1 MTFLSEMDE
10 ATGLLDEAKVV
21 DKGRDLRKAYQGAD
35 PFPHIAI
42 DDFLPEA
49 ILDRCLAEF
58 PTDTSG
64 VTDAYDR
71 KQERFKRAFTPDVLP
86 PFSRNLF
93 YAFNSRPFIQVVE
106 NICGIQGLIPDPY
119 FEGGGYHELS
129 QGGHLSV
136 HADFNYHQRLHVE
149 RRINVLIYL
158 NKDWKDEYGAQLEL
172 WDTDMKSRVKSY
184 VPSFNRCVI
193 FNTTSDSNH
202 GNPQPVN
209 HPDGVSRRSI
219 ALYYYT
225 ATWDNTKKKHTT
237 HFRVRPGEANDAPD
251 VRSRSQDMLGDL
263 MPPVLYRRLINLGS
277 RKSRR

>member
-1 MTFLSEMDE
+1 MTFLSEMDQE
-10 ATGLLDEAKVV
+10 TGLLDEAKVI
-21 DKGRDLRKAYQGAD
+21 DKGRDLRKTYQDAD

-42 DDFLPEA
+42 DDFLPES
-49 ILDRCLAEF
+49 ILERCLAEF
-58 PTDTSG
+58 PTDTRG
-64 VTDAYDR
+64 VTDSYDR

-86 PFSRNLF
+86 TFSRNLF

-119 FEGGGYHELS
+119 FEGGGYHELT

-172 WDTDMKSRVKSY
+172 WDEDMKSRVKSY
-184 VPSFNRCVI
+184 VPDFNRCVI
-193 FNTTSDSNH
+193 FNTTSNSNH
-202 GNPQPVN
+202 GNPHPVS
-209 HPDGVSRRSI
+209 HPDGMPRRSI

-225 ATWDNTKKKHTT
+225 ATWNNTKKKHTT
-237 HFRVRPGEANDAPD
+237 HFRVRPGETEDAPD
-251 VRSRSQDMLGDL
+251 YRSRSQDMIGDFV
-263 MPPVLYRRLINLGS
+263 PPVLYRKLINLGS
-277 RKSRR
+277 RKSHR

>member
-21 DKGRDLRKAYQGAD
+21 DKGRDLRKTYQDAD

-49 ILDRCLAEF
+49 ILERCLAEF
-58 PTDTSG
+58 PTDTG
-64 VTDAYDR
+64 GITDTYDR
-71 KQERFKRAFTPDVLP
+71 KQERLKRAFTPDVLP

-106 NICGIQGLIPDPY
+106 NICGIQGLIPDPF

-184 VPSFNRCVI
+184 VPAFNRCVI

-225 ATWDNTKKKHTT
+225 ATWNNTKRKHTT

-263 MPPVLYRRLINLGS
+263 MPPVLYRKLINLGT
-277 RKSRR
+277 RKSRH

>member
-21 DKGRDLRKAYQGAD
+21 DKGRDLRKSYLDAD

-49 ILDRCLAEF
+49 ILERCLTEF

-64 VTDAYDR
+64 VTDTYDR

-86 PFSRNLF
+86 SFSRNLF

-106 NICGIQGLIPDPY
+106 NISGIQGLIPDPF

-158 NKDWKDEYGAQLEL
+158 NRDWKDEYGAQLEL

-184 VPSFNRCVI
+184 VPAFNRCVI
-193 FNTTSDSNH
+193 FSTTSDSNH

-209 HPDGVSRRSI
+209 HPNGVSRRSI

-225 ATWDNTKKKHTT
+225 ATWNNAKRKHTT
-237 HFRVRPGEANDAPD
+237 HFRVRPGEANDASD

-263 MPPVLYRRLINLGS
+263 MPPVLYRRLINLGT
-277 RKSRR
+277 RKARR

>member
-1 MTFLSEMDE
+1 MTFLSEMDD

-21 DKGRDLRKAYQGAD
+21 DKGRDLRKAYKDAD

-49 ILDRCLAEF
+49 ILERCLAEF
-58 PTDTSG
+58 PTDTG
-64 VTDAYDR
+64 GITDTYDR
-71 KQERFKRAFTPDVLP
+71 KQERLKRAFTPDVLP

-106 NICGIQGLIPDPY
+106 NICGIQGLIPDPF

-184 VPSFNRCVI
+184 VPAFNRCVI

-225 ATWDNTKKKHTT
+225 ATWNNTKRKHTT

-263 MPPVLYRRLINLGS
+263 MPPVLYRKLINLGT
-277 RKSRR
+277 RKSRH

>member
-21 DKGRDLRKAYQGAD
+21 DKGRDLRKSYLDAD

-42 DDFLPEA
+42 DDFLPEP
-49 ILDRCLAEF
+49 ILERCLAEF

-64 VTDAYDR
+64 VTDTYDR

-86 PFSRNLF
+86 SFSRNLF

-106 NICGIQGLIPDPY
+106 NISGIQGLIPDPF

-158 NKDWKDEYGAQLEL
+158 NRDWKDEYGAQLEL

-184 VPSFNRCVI
+184 VPAFNRCVI
-193 FNTTSDSNH
+193 FSTTSDSNH

-225 ATWDNTKKKHTT
+225 ATWNNAKRKHTT

-263 MPPVLYRRLINLGS
+263 MPPVLYRRLINLGT
-277 RKSRR
+277 RKARR

>member
-21 DKGRDLRKAYQGAD
+21 DKGRDLRKSYLDAD

-42 DDFLPEA
+42 DDFLPEP
-49 ILDRCLAEF
+49 ILERCLAEF

-64 VTDAYDR
+64 VTDTYDR

-86 PFSRNLF
+86 SFSRNLF

-106 NICGIQGLIPDPY
+106 NISGIQGLIPDPF

-158 NKDWKDEYGAQLEL
+158 NRDWKDEYGAQLEL

-184 VPSFNRCVI
+184 VPAFNRCVI
-193 FNTTSDSNH
+193 FSTTSDSNH

-225 ATWDNTKKKHTT
+225 ATWNNTKRKHTT

-263 MPPVLYRRLINLGS
+263 MPPVLYRRLINLGT
-277 RKSRR
+277 RKARR

>member
-1 MTFLSEMDE
+1 MTFLSEMDQE
-10 ATGLLDEAKVV
+10 TGLLNAAKVAG
-21 DKGRDLRKAYQGAD
+21 KGRDLRRAYQDGD

-42 DDFLPEA
+42 DDFLPDS
-49 ILDRCLAEF
+49 ILERCLAEF
-58 PTDTSG
+58 PTDTAG

-106 NICGIQGLIPDPY
+106 NISGIPGLIPDPF
-119 FEGGGYHELS
+119 FEGGGYHEIS

-136 HADFNYHQRLHVE
+136 HADFNYHRRLNVE

-158 NKDWKDEYGAQLEL
+158 NKDWKDDYGAQLEL
-172 WDTDMKSRVKSY
+172 WDVDMKSRVKSY
-184 VPSFNRCVI
+184 VPAFNRCVI
-193 FNTTSDSNH
+193 FSTTSESNH
-202 GNPQPVN
+202 GNPQAVN
-209 HPDGVSRRSI
+209 HPDGTPRRSI

-225 ATWDNTKKKHTT
+225 ATWNNTKKKHTT
-237 HFRVRPGEANDAPD
+237 HFRVRPGEATDAPD
-251 VRSRSQDMLGDL
+251 IRSRSQDVLGDL
-263 MPPVLYRRLINLGS
+263 MPPMLYRRLINLGD

>member
-10 ATGLLDEAKVV
+10 ATGLLDEAKVF
-21 DKGRDLRKAYQGAD
+21 DKGRDLREAYQVAD

-42 DDFLPEA
+42 DDFMPEA

-64 VTDAYDR
+64 ITDSYDR

-106 NICGIQGLIPDPY
+106 NICGIQGLIPDPF

-172 WDTDMKSRVKSY
+172 WDTDMRSRVKSY
-184 VPSFNRCVI
+184 VPAFNRCVI

-225 ATWDNTKKKHTT
+225 ATWDNSKRKHTT
-237 HFRVRPGEANDAPD
+237 HFRVRPGEENDAPD

-263 MPPVLYRRLINLGS
+263 MPPVLYRRLINLS
-277 RKSRR
+277 TRKSRR

>member
-1 MTFLSEMDE
+1 LT
-10 ATGLLDEAKVV
+10 
-21 DKGRDLRKAYQGAD
+21 
-35 PFPHIAI
+35 
-42 DDFLPEA
+42 
-49 ILDRCLAEF
+49 
-58 PTDTSG
+58 
-64 VTDAYDR
+64 
-71 KQERFKRAFTPDVLP
+71 
-86 PFSRNLF
+86 
-93 YAFNSRPFIQVVE
+93 
-106 NICGIQGLIPDPY
+106 
-119 FEGGGYHELS
+119 

-184 VPSFNRCVI
+184 VPAFNRCVI

-225 ATWDNTKKKHTT
+225 ATWNNTKRKHTT
-237 HFRVRPGEANDAPD
+237 HFRVRPGETNDAPD
-251 VRSRSQDMLGDL
+251 IRSRSQDMLGDL
-263 MPPVLYRRLINLGS
+263 MPPVLYRKLINLGT

>member
-64 VTDAYDR
+64 ITDSYDR

-106 NICGIQGLIPDPY
+106 NICGIQGLIPDPF

-237 HFRVRPGEANDAPD
+237 HFRVRPGEENDAPD

-263 MPPVLYRRLINLGS
+263 MPPVLYRRLINLGT

>member
-10 ATGLLDEAKVV
+10 ATGLLDGAKVV
-21 DKGRDLRKAYQGAD
+21 DKGRDLRQAYQDAD
-35 PFPHIAI
+35 PFQHIAV

-49 ILDRCLAEF
+49 ILERCLAEF

-64 VTDAYDR
+64 VTDTYDR
-71 KQERFKRAFTPDVLP
+71 KQERLKRAFTPDVLP

-106 NICGIQGLIPDPY
+106 NICGIQGLIPDPF
-119 FEGGGYHELS
+119 FEGGGYHELT

-184 VPSFNRCVI
+184 VPAFNRCVI

-225 ATWDNTKKKHTT
+225 ATWNNTKRKHTT
-237 HFRVRPGEANDAPD
+237 HFRVRPGETNDAPD
-251 VRSRSQDMLGDL
+251 IRSRSQDMLGDL
-263 MPPVLYRRLINLGS
+263 MPPVLYRKLINLGT

>member
-1 MTFLSEMDE
+1 MAFLSEMDE
-10 ATGLLDEAKVV
+10 ATGLLDEAKVL
-21 DKGRDLRKAYQGAD
+21 DKGRDLRKTYQDAD

-42 DDFLPEA
+42 DDFLPDE
-49 ILDRCLAEF
+49 ILERCLAEF

-64 VTDAYDR
+64 VTDTYDR

-106 NICGIQGLIPDPY
+106 NICGIQGLIPDPF
-119 FEGGGYHELS
+119 FEGGGYHELT

-172 WDTDMKSRVKSY
+172 WDDDMKSRVKSY
-184 VPSFNRCVI
+184 VPAFNRCVI

-209 HPDGVSRRSI
+209 HPEGTSRRSI

-225 ATWDNTKKKHTT
+225 ATWNNTKRKHTT
-237 HFRVRPGEANDAPD
+237 HFRVRPGETNDAPD

-263 MPPVLYRRLINLGS
+263 MPPVLYRKLINLGT

>member
-21 DKGRDLRKAYQGAD
+21 DKGRDLRKSYQGAD

-42 DDFLPEA
+42 DNFLPEA
-49 ILDRCLAEF
+49 ILERCLAEF

-64 VTDAYDR
+64 ITDTYDR

-106 NICGIQGLIPDPY
+106 NICGIQGLIPDPF
-119 FEGGGYHELS
+119 FEGGGYHELT

-172 WDTDMKSRVKSY
+172 WDTDMKRRVKSY
-184 VPSFNRCVI
+184 VPAFNRCVI

-209 HPDGVSRRSI
+209 HPDGLSRRSI

-225 ATWDNTKKKHTT
+225 ATWNNTKRKHTT

-251 VRSRSQDMLGDL
+251 IRSRSQDMVSDL
-263 MPPVLYRRLINLGS
+263 VPPVLYRKLINLGTRRS
-277 RKSRR
+277 RG

>member
-10 ATGLLDEAKVV
+10 TTGLLDEAKIF
-21 DKGRDLRKAYQGAD
+21 DKGRDLRKAYEDAQ

-42 DDFLPEA
+42 DNFLPDA

-58 PTDTSG
+58 PADTSG
-64 VTDAYDR
+64 VTDSYDR

-119 FEGGGYHELS
+119 FEGGGYHEMS

-136 HADFNYHQRLHVE
+136 HADFNYHRRLHVE

-172 WDTDMKSRVKSY
+172 WDKDMNARVKSF
-184 VPSFNRCVI
+184 VPLFNRCVI

-209 HPDGVSRRSI
+209 HPDGTPRRSI

-225 ATWDNTKKKHTT
+225 ATWNNTKRKHTT
-237 HFRVRPGEANDAPD
+237 KFQVRPGAAEDAPD
-251 VRSRSQDMLGDL
+251 MRSRSQDMLGDL
-263 MPPVLYRRLINLGS
+263 MPPVLYRRLINLGT
-277 RKSRR
+277 RKSRG

>member
-10 ATGLLDEAKVV
+10 ATGLLDEAKVI
-21 DKGRDLRKAYQGAD
+21 DKGRDLRKTYQGAD

-49 ILDRCLAEF
+49 ILERCLAEF

-64 VTDAYDR
+64 VTDSYDR

-158 NKDWKDEYGAQLEL
+158 NRDWKDEYGAQLEL

-225 ATWDNTKKKHTT
+225 ATWDNTKRKHTT